1 MIIQNKVE
9 VHVSEAYAA
18 LRSHFP
24 DFCGCDVCHADVL
37 VYALNRLPARYVA
50 SLEGTIITELNL
62 DKDQNRAS
70 IEVAVMDGIRKI
82 MASPRCNS
90 AGAGRKALTS

>member
-1 MIIQNKVE
+1 MLIQNKVE
-9 VHVSEAYAA
+9 VHVQEAYTA

-24 DFCGCDVCHADVL
+24 DFCGCETCQADVL

-50 SLEGTIITELNL
+50 SLEGTVITELNL
-62 DKDQNRAS
+62 DKQQNRAA

-82 MASPRCNS
+82 MASPRCKQ
-90 AGAGRKALTS
+90 AGQRTGAT